1 MFHVKHPPL
10 MIQMKKGWGNILKNL
25 ISLDSPRQVA
35 KRLGSPTYYGASC
48 IHGHDGKRYTR
59 NCDCYTCR
67 AIYSREYIS
76 RNRAG
81 KKSIGRPRKYP
92 VLVGPPKPKRVVFIP
107 VTVEEK
113 WIARSKGN
121 KKRMLRKDLSVE
133 YYKSLLRTHCPLL
146 EIELSYE
153 NYEGQIVPQNYATLD
168 KIEPSKGYVKGNVQI
183 ISYRANTLKNS
194 ASLDEVKLLVKN
206 WSKNV

>member
-1 MFHVKHPPL
+1 
-10 MIQMKKGWGNILKNL
+10 
-25 ISLDSPRQVA
+25 
-35 KRLGSPTYYGASC
+35 
-48 IHGHDGKRYTR
+48 
-59 NCDCYTCR
+59 
-67 AIYSREYIS
+67 
-76 RNRAG
+76 
-81 KKSIGRPRKYP
+81 
-92 VLVGPPKPKRVVFIP
+92 

-194 ASLDEVKLLVKN
+194 ASLDEMKLLVKN

>member
-1 MFHVKHPPL
+1 M
-10 MIQMKKGWGNILKNL
+10 KNL

-35 KRLGSPTYYGASC
+35 KQLGSSTYYGASC

-76 RNRAG
+76 RKRIDAG
-81 KKSIGRPRKYP
+81 KKNIGRPRKYP

-121 KKRMLRKDLSVE
+121 KKRMLRKDLSVD
-133 YYKSLLRTHCPLL
+133 YYKSLLTTHCPLL

-194 ASLDEVKLLVKN
+194 ASLDEMKLLVKN
-206 WSKNV
+206 WNKNV